1 MKKIILLVSVVL
13 FGCVGY
19 AQAQTSEKKLSRQER
34 KEAKRAMEQALFEEA
49 KQAIEN
55 KSFTLEADQVIFKR
69 GRTAFVS
76 SNTNF
81 VTVNGNKGSVQVAF
95 NIPVS
100 GPNGLGGVTV
110 DGNVSGYKV
119 TTDKKGNIRLAMNI
133 TGVGISAQVNISLAN
148 GGNNATVDIY
158 NPQIQI
164 SAESETKRSIFREK
178 DKTKRSKKE
187 SAQHSKSRNKSFVMT
202 SVSAL

>member
-1 MKKIILLVSVVL
+1 
-13 FGCVGY
+13 
-19 AQAQTSEKKLSRQER
+19 
-34 KEAKRAMEQALFEEA
+34 MEQALFEEA

-133 TGVGISAQVNISLAN
+133 TGVGISAQVNISLGQWRQQCN
-148 GGNNATVDIY
+148 SGY
-158 NPQIQI
+158 
-164 SAESETKRSIFREK
+164 SS
-178 DKTKRSKKE
+178 
-187 SAQHSKSRNKSFVMT
+187 
-202 SVSAL
+202 